1 MTIGLLVQLLIHSI
15 LKDMED
21 KQEEMK
27 IPHIMVTVLLFSWCN
42 DCRTFDY
49 KLMIL

>member
-15 LKDMED
+15 LKDMQD

-27 IPHIMVTVLLFSWCN
+27 IPHIMVQYCYSVDVMTAERLIVRS
-42 DCRTFDY
+42 
-49 KLMIL
+49 